1 VARMPRACARR
12 NCRQRGPSRRGID
25 TSSLE
30 NRPHPTCRDLVAKP
44 GEFAV
49 DASIPPGRVLGGQ
62 PQHQPAQLRSNRG
75 GRRFGDGGVESSVA
89 SPDPGATVRSWPE

>member
-49 DASIPPGRVLGGQ
+49 DASIPQEEFSAASRSTNRRNSDPTAAAADSVTAGLS
-62 PQHQPAQLRSNRG
+62 PASLHQVP
-75 GRRFGDGGVESSVA
+75 V
-89 SPDPGATVRSWPE
+89 PP